1 MQALLKPGVALLN
14 RLRYPYK
21 FVLIGTVFLVPLLSL
36 AFMVQSSV
44 SQGSRLMA
52 REESGLA
59 YLGQLRRPLQYIQ
72 QHRGM
77 AAAYLAGDHSF
88 REKMLEQEKLIDH
101 ELAAI
106 SASDAATGEMLATGD
121 AVEQLQSQWTTIK
134 RQVFDMSRKAS
145 FDAHTKLIADLIDLI
160 AHVAETSRLVLSPD
174 RDSYCLVDLAVRRFP
189 VLTEAMG
196 QTRAIGS
203 GVAAAGKHGKDS
215 RTQLAVRLDRITEHE
230 KSLDDDLT
238 TVFRANRALES
249 RLGNT
254 GDKTRQSIAAF
265 SRMVQEDLLGATQI
279 TVSPQQVFDA
289 STRAIDDVFALY
301 DEVLPALDGLLKRR
315 LHAYTFEHD
324 LTIGT
329 MAVVLVL
336 MSYLFMAF
344 YRGTLASIEDF
355 QGTAGGLGNGDLTV
369 RFAAASRDE
378 LGDVAKSLNAMVE
391 SFARVVTKV
400 LQSTDRVASASEELS
415 AVTEQTAQGVTEQ
428 RADTEQV
435 ATAMNQMSATVR
447 EVANNATAAAE
458 ATTNANEETNAGR
471 RVVEQTIDTI
481 NTLSTEVER
490 AANVIHELEGHS
502 AEIGTVLDVIKGIAE
517 QTNLL
522 ALNAAIE
529 AARAGEQGRGFAV
542 VADEVR
548 TLASRTQQSTEEIQ
562 TMIERLQRGAGE
574 AVRVMENSRRQTGE
588 TVEMAGRTGT
598 SLQNIAQAV
607 AVIND
612 MNTQIAS
619 AAEQQS
625 AVAEEMNRN
634 VTNIAQ
640 VSDQTAAG
648 SEQTA
653 ASSQELSRLAQDLQ
667 GLVAH
672 FKVAM

>member
-21 FVLIGTVFLVPLLSL
+21 FISIGAVFLIPLLSL
-36 AFMVQSSV
+36 AYMVQSNV
-44 SQGSRLMA
+44 SKGTELMA
-52 REESGLA
+52 REERGLA
-59 YLGQLRRPLQYIQ
+59 YISQLRRPLQLIQ

-88 REKMLEQEKLIDH
+88 RNKMIEQERRIDAD
-101 ELAAI
+101 LAAVGTLD
-106 SASDAATGEMLATGD
+106 ASSGEILATGEKA
-121 AVEQLQSQWTTIK
+121 EQLQAEWDAIK
-134 RQVFDMSRKAS
+134 GKVFEMSRKAS
-145 FDAHTKLIADLIDLI
+145 FDAHTKLVENLINLI
-160 AHVAETSRLVLSPD
+160 EYVAESSQLVLSPD
-174 RDSYCLVDLAVRRFP
+174 RDSYLLVDLAVRRFP
-189 VLTEAMG
+189 ALTEAMG
-196 QTRAIGS
+196 QARAIGS
-203 GVAAAGKHGKDS
+203 AAAAAGAHSGDS
-215 RTQLAVRLDRITEHE
+215 RTQLAVRLDRMRQHE
-230 KSLDDDLT
+230 KSLDTDLAT
-238 TVFRANRALES
+238 LFHENQALKA
-249 RLGNT
+249 RLGSAGNQA
-254 GDKTRQSIAAF
+254 RESIAAF
-265 SRMVQEDLLGATQI
+265 SRMVKGELLGKEQI
-279 TVSPQQVFDA
+279 TVGPQRVFGA
-289 STRAIDDVFALY
+289 STSAINSVFALY
-301 DEVLPALDGLLKRR
+301 DEALPALDNLLKKR
-315 LHAYTFEHD
+315 LQAYALEHD
-324 LTIGT
+324 VTVGT
-329 MAVVLVL
+329 MAAVLVL

-344 YRGTLASIEDF
+344 YRGTLESIEDF
-355 QGTAGGLGNGDLTV
+355 QRTAGGLGKGDLTV
-369 RFAAASRDE
+369 RFATASRDE

-400 LQSTDRVASASEELS
+400 LQSTDQVASASEELS

-428 RADTEQV
+428 RAETEQV

-447 EVANNATAAAE
+447 EVANNATSAAE
-458 ATTNANEETNAGR
+458 ATRNANDETNEGR
-471 RVVEQTIDTI
+471 RVVERTIDTI
-481 NTLSTEVER
+481 NTLSAEVER
-490 AANVIHELEGHS
+490 AAKVIHELEGHS

-574 AVRVMENSRRQTGE
+574 AVQVMENSQRQTGE
-588 TVEMAGRTGT
+588 TVEMAGQTGT
-598 SLQNIAQAV
+598 SLQNIAKAV
-607 AVIND
+607 TVIND
-612 MNTQIAS
+612 MNSQIAS

-625 AVAEEMNRN
+625 AVAEEMDRN

-640 VSDQTAAG
+640 VSEQTATG

-672 FKVAM
+672 FKVAT